1 MKLTD
6 ILTALRQWLS
16 HVDCPVQVLTDS
28 SDGLRV
34 IFETENALAELLA
47 GEGAFSPYRFVAFTV
62 LDPRQEL
69 HAEPVFCFYD
79 DASHTIGDILRELD
93 RGLRF
98 LAAK

>member
-1 MKLTD
+1 MKLAD

-28 SDGLRV
+28 PDGLRV

-69 HAEPVFCFYD
+69 HAAPVFCFCD
-79 DASHTIGDILRELD
+79 DESHTIGAILRELD
-93 RGLRF
+93 RGLHV
-98 LAAK
+98 LKAQ